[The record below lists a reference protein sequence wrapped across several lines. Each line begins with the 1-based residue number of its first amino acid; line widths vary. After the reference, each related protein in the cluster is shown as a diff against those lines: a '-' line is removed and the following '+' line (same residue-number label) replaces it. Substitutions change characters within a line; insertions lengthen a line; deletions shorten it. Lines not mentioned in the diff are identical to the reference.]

1 MPDRVS
7 PYLLNIWGNSNLCRH
22 LLNNDRRPSRH
33 AEIFLKEVYM
43 RIFSLF
49 ILILSLALFPFISA
63 CGGVVGGDVVSV
75 TKVKKNSH
83 TGLDKEDLAK
93 LAEIKKT
100 RKNNVIDPGL
110 RSVIKATPHFSASE
124 YLAQNTGAKGAAGR
138 DYTVGGHDVLNII
151 VYEEKDLSREAIRVS
166 GEGYISFP
174 LINRIKVDGLTTSQ
188 IESLISL
195 KLSEKEYLLD
205 AHVSVLVT
213 EYNSKRFLVLGAVKT
228 PGSYSLNAQ
237 EQVLDAIS
245 RAEGIVAD
253 QAGKNGMII
262 RTENPGTKKEH
273 KLIIDLDLQ
282 GLLKGK
288 DQVSNLYLADKD
300 VIFIPK
306 AEHFYIIGQVKSPG
320 SYPLTDREITLI
332 EAISMAEGFT
342 PIASR
347 NKTRIIRVEDGVEK
361 ILQIKVDAITD
372 AGKKIQDVLI
382 QPNDIIVVP
391 ESFF

>member
-1 MPDRVS
+1 
-7 PYLLNIWGNSNLCRH
+7 
-22 LLNNDRRPSRH
+22 
-33 AEIFLKEVYM
+33 M
-43 RIFSLF
+43 RILSLF

-75 TKVKKNSH
+75 TTVKKSSH
-83 TGLDKEDLAK
+83 KGLDKKALAK
-93 LAEIKKT
+93 LEEIKKT
-100 RKNNVIDPGL
+100 RKNHVIDPGL
-110 RSVIKATPHFSASE
+110 RNVIKATPHFSASE
-124 YLAQNTGAKGAAGR
+124 FLAQNPGAMSAADS
-138 DYTVGGHDVLNII
+138 DYTVGGYDVLNII
-151 VYEEKDLSREAIRVS
+151 VYEEKDLSRETIRVS
-166 GEGYISFP
+166 AEGYLSFP
-174 LINRIKVDGLTTSQ
+174 LIGRIKVDGLTTSE
-188 IESLISL
+188 IEKFISL
-195 KLSEKEYLLD
+195 KLAEEEYLLA
-205 AHVSVLVT
+205 AHVSVMVT
-213 EYNSKRFLVLGAVKT
+213 QYNSKRFLVLGAVKT
-228 PGSYSLNAQ
+228 PGSYSLKAQ

-253 QAGKNGMII
+253 QAGKRGMII
-262 RTENPGTKKEH
+262 RTENPGTKQKR

-282 GLLKGK
+282 GLVKGK
-288 DQVSNLYLADKD
+288 DQTSNLHLADKD
-300 VIFIPK
+300 VLFIPK

-361 ILQIKVDAITD
+361 IIQVKVDAITD

-382 QPNDIIVVP
+382 RPNDIIVVP

>member
-1 MPDRVS
+1 
-7 PYLLNIWGNSNLCRH
+7 
-22 LLNNDRRPSRH
+22 
-33 AEIFLKEVYM
+33 M
-43 RIFSLF
+43 RIISLS
-49 ILILSLALFPFISA
+49 ILILNLALFPFISA
-63 CGGVVGGDVVSV
+63 CGGVVGGEVVNV
-75 TKVKKNSH
+75 TTVKNSSQK
-83 TGLDKEDLAK
+83 GLDKEALAK
-93 LAEIKKT
+93 LEEIKKT
-100 RKNNVIDPGL
+100 RKNHVIDPGL
-110 RSVIKATPHFSASE
+110 RNVIKATPHFSASE
-124 YLAQNTGAKGAAGR
+124 YLAQNPVAKGAAGI

-174 LINRIKVDGLTTSQ
+174 LINRIKVDGLTTSE
-188 IESLISL
+188 IEKLISL
-195 KLSEKEYLLD
+195 KLAEQEYLLD
-205 AHVSVLVT
+205 AHVSVMVID
-213 EYNSKRFLVLGAVKT
+213 YNSKRFLVLGAVKT
-228 PGSYSLNAQ
+228 PGSYSLDAQ
-237 EQVLDAIS
+237 DRVLDAIS

-253 QAGKNGMII
+253 QAGKRGMMI
-262 RTENPGTKKEH
+262 RTENPGTAKER

-282 GLLKGK
+282 GLLKGR

-342 PIASR
+342 PVASR
-347 NKTRIIRVEDGVEK
+347 NKTRIIRVENGVEK

-382 QPNDIIVVP
+382 RPNDIIVVP

>member
-1 MPDRVS
+1 
-7 PYLLNIWGNSNLCRH
+7 
-22 LLNNDRRPSRH
+22 
-33 AEIFLKEVYM
+33 M
-43 RIFSLF
+43 RILSLF
-49 ILILSLALFPFISA
+49 ILILSLALSPFISA
-63 CGGVVGGDVVSV
+63 CGGLVGRDVVNV
-75 TKVKKNSH
+75 TTVKNSSQK
-83 TGLDKEDLAK
+83 GLDKEALAK
-93 LAEIKKT
+93 LEEIKKA
-100 RKNNVIDPGL
+100 RKDHFIDPGL
-110 RSVIKATPHFSASE
+110 RNVIKATPHFSASE
-124 YLAQNTGAKGAAGR
+124 YLAQKPGVKGGAGI

-174 LINRIKVDGLTTSQ
+174 LIDRVKVDGLTTSE
-188 IESLISL
+188 IENLISL
-195 KLSEKEYLLD
+195 KLAEQQYLLD
-205 AHVSVLVT
+205 AHVSVMVV

-228 PGSYSLNAQ
+228 PGSYSLDAQ
-237 EQVLDAIS
+237 ERVLDAIS

-262 RTENPGTKKEH
+262 RTENPGTEKEH
-273 KLIIDLDLQ
+273 KLIIDLDLH
-282 GLLKGK
+282 GLLKGR

-347 NKTRIIRVEDGVEK
+347 NKTRIIRVENGVEK